1 MNRHASAETAGCGSI
16 RVREW
21 TGAAV
26 ESQHPLPPAGPGS
39 CPARLP
45 AGPGCGLWGGD
56 AEPSVGRTRPASAR
70 SSVVFPAPFG
80 PTSKWTRP
88 AGSSRLADLIEGG
101 DRPVALG
108 QPGHLYSRF
117 HVSVLLV
124 ARWIRAARWI
134 TASCAGLN
142 RAPSSAVGQTASAR
156 SSEQVPGEGRRPALR
171 QAAPPRWPTVPAC
184 RAAPPVAPEAPATA
198 GPPPARR
205 AAPAAAPPAACP
217 PGRCLTRAP
226 DLRPASPS
234 NRARLS
240 APARPGRSSAATC
253 ATRTT
258 T

>member
-1 MNRHASAETAGCGSI
+1 MNRQASAETAGCGSI

-39 CPARLP
+39 RPARLP

-88 AGSSRLADLIEGG
+88 AGSSRLADLIKGG

-108 QPGHLYSRF
+108 EPGHLYSRF

-156 SSEQVPGEGRRPALR
+156 SSGTSSRGRTPASSAASRSTSVADGAGMSRSRPSRSRSPGHRGSSSS
-171 QAAPPRWPTVPAC
+171 AASRSRT
-184 RAAPPVAPEAPATA
+184 
-198 GPPPARR
+198 
-205 AAPAAAPPAACP
+205 APPAACP